1 VSSAGVCRRL
11 DTLTSSLFK
20 IGFVTHIG
28 TLLIAILAG
37 LLVTAPASAQAPLP
51 APVPQI
57 DPYAQM
63 EVDRVNRENYSNYR
77 EFCGKLRTAGQL
89 ERAIECYGQ
98 SAKRALQLGFDS
110 MAVQDEQKQKEVQA
124 ELDALRDKED
134 KAKQKAQQV
143 ASLVQQAENALGR
156 GEVVQA
162 RTAITE
168 ALTLDPANRA
178 AQVINR
184 LVQDEL
190 KSRLVARIVTWS
202 VLGTV
207 ILGALGGVFVWFRR
221 TKRVSTLEMIEGPQ
235 PGDIFRL
242 EKETTVIGALEKEAD
257 WPIADLSRRVSRRHC
272 EITRS
277 GSRYFLVDVST
288 NGTWI
293 NGRPAPA
300 GEPVLLRRGD
310 LISIADDV
318 VLRFR

>member
-1 VSSAGVCRRL
+1 VSYARVSRRFDPL
-11 DTLTSSLFK
+11 ASSTFQ
-20 IGFVTHIG
+20 IGFVTRIG
-28 TLLIAILAG
+28 TLLALV
-37 LLVTAPASAQAPLP
+37 LLVASRPTTLRAQAP

-57 DPYAQM
+57 DPYAQL
-63 EVDRVNRENYSNYR
+63 EIDRVNRENYSNYR
-77 EFCGKLRTAGQL
+77 EFCGKLKAAGQL
-89 ERAIECYGQ
+89 ERAIECYAQ

-110 MAVQDEQKQKEVQA
+110 MAVQDEQKQKEAQA
-124 ELDALRDKED
+124 ELDAIRDKQE

-143 ASLVQQAENALGR
+143 STLVQQAETALGR
-156 GEVVQA
+156 GEVVEA
-162 RTAITE
+162 RKAVGE
-168 ALTLDPANRA
+168 ALTLDPGNRA

-190 KSRLVARIVTWS
+190 KSRLVARVVTWS
-202 VLGTV
+202 VLGTMALAA
-207 ILGALGGVFVWFRR
+207 LGAAFVWIRR

>member
-1 VSSAGVCRRL
+1 VSHARVHRRL
-11 DTLTSSLFK
+11 DALSSIPSQ
-20 IGFVTHIG
+20 IGFVALIG
-28 TLLIAILAG
+28 TLLALLLADP
-37 LLVTAPASAQAPLP
+37 VVAQVPGAP

-77 EFCGKLRTAGQL
+77 DYCGKLKISGQL

-110 MAVQDEQKQKEVQA
+110 MAVQDEQKQKEAQA
-124 ELDALRDKED
+124 ELDAQREKQD
-134 KAKQKAQQV
+134 KARQKAQQV
-143 ASLVQQAENALGR
+143 TSLVQQAENALGR
-156 GEVVQA
+156 GEVIEA
-162 RTAITE
+162 RKAIGE

-190 KSRLVARIVTWS
+190 KSRLVARVVTWS
-202 VLGTV
+202 VLGTLAV
-207 ILGALGGVFVWFRR
+207 AALGAGFVWIRR
-221 TKRVSTLEMIEGPQ
+221 SKRVSTLEMIEGPQ
-235 PGDIFRL
+235 PGDVFRL

-277 GSRYFLVDVST
+277 GNRYFLVDVST

-300 GEPVLLRRGD
+300 NEPVLLRRGD
-310 LISIADDV
+310 LIAIADDV

>member
-1 VSSAGVCRRL
+1 VSHAPVRRRL
-11 DTLTSSLFK
+11 DALTSVILK
-20 IGFVTHIG
+20 IGLAASIG
-28 TLLIAILAG
+28 TLVVSLAPG
-37 LLVTAPASAQAPLP
+37 VAHAQAPA

-63 EVDRVNRENYSNYR
+63 EADRINRENYSNWRDY
-77 EFCGKLRTAGQL
+77 CGKLKASGQL
-89 ERAIECYGQ
+89 VPAIECYGQ

-110 MAVQDEQKQKEVQA
+110 MAVQDEQKQKEAQA
-124 ELDALRDKED
+124 ELNALREKED
-134 KAKQKAQQV
+134 KARQKTQQV
-143 ASLVQQAENALGR
+143 GSLVQQAEAALGR
-156 GEVVQA
+156 GQVIEA
-162 RTAITE
+162 RKAITE
-168 ALTLDPANRA
+168 ALTLDPGNRA

-202 VLGTV
+202 VLGTLAV
-207 ILGALGGVFVWFRR
+207 GALGAGFVWIRR
-221 TKRVSTLEMIEGPQ
+221 TKRVSTLEMLEGPQ

-242 EKETTVIGALEKEAD
+242 EKETTVIGALDKEAD
-257 WPIADLSRRVSRRHC
+257 WPIADLSRKVSRRHC

-288 NGTWI
+288 NGTWV
-293 NGRPAPA
+293 NGRPVPA

-310 LISIADDV
+310 LIAIADDV